1 MEENKNTE
9 VVQQAEETQ
18 EETKPISKKQ
28 ARINEIQEKAEKT
41 DLVFDGTPNE
51 KEYRSFLL
59 YNAYTSPMGI
69 FTVFV
74 GVLCIVL
81 FVVRG
86 NSMLTLNSY
95 TLLFVGL
102 VMLTGYPF
110 FILCQA
116 KWRAHDKKAMKIRY
130 TFLIDGVKSNVGNDA
145 FFVKWKRILKV
156 RETKYDILLYLDN
169 TRAMIVPKRPLGDRV
184 NDVKGLIDRHMVNR
198 KRVRW
203 KSL

>member
-9 VVQQAEETQ
+9 VVEQAEEVQ
-18 EETKPISKKQ
+18 AEAKPVSKKQ
-28 ARINEIQEKAEKT
+28 AQINEIQEKAEKT

-51 KEYRSFLL
+51 KEFRSFLL

-74 GVLCIVL
+74 GILCIVL

-86 NSMLTLNSY
+86 NSMLTFNSY

-102 VMLTGYPF
+102 VMMTGYPF
-110 FILCQA
+110 FIICQA

-130 TFLIDGVKSNVGNDA
+130 TFLIDGVKSNVGDDA
-145 FFVKWKRILKV
+145 FFVRWKRIFKV
-156 RETKYDILLYLDN
+156 RETKYDILLYLDH